1 MNLRKRKIKKL
12 KAEPKKKIK
21 KKINTKRLEDY
32 YEDPKN
38 PGAFS
43 GLNSLFLSLR
53 EKNKN
58 LDKEFLK
65 EWLKDQEVYTLHKP
79 KIKKF
84 ERNKIESPGIDNTF
98 QADLIDLTK
107 ISPENNGYN
116 FILTVIDVFSKYA
129 WAIPLKDKTALSVLT
144 AFKTIFEERSPLR
157 LHTDEGKEFLNKNLK
172 DYLKKMNIKHFVIYS
187 EMKAAV
193 VERFNRTLKEKMWR
207 YFTYQKTKRYID
219 ILPDLLSSYN
229 NTYHRSIK
237 MKPTEV
243 DEKNEDQVWFNLYGE
258 MPKQK
263 KLKFNIGDK
272 VRISKDKG
280 LFDKGYTSNWKKEL
294 FVIKDIIYYNIPV
307 YKLMDL
313 MNEEINGVFYEEE
326 LQKVSNTKNIYDIDK
341 ILKTKTV
348 KGEKQY
354 FISWDGYPEK
364 FNSWVP
370 ASSLNLDENKKN
382 FPLDKK

>member
-1 MNLRKRKIKKL
+1 M
-12 KAEPKKKIK
+12 
-21 KKINTKRLEDY
+21 
-32 YEDPKN
+32 
-38 PGAFS
+38 
-43 GLNSLFLSLR
+43 
-53 EKNKN
+53 
-58 LDKEFLK
+58 
-65 EWLKDQEVYTLHKP
+65 
-79 KIKKF
+79 
-84 ERNKIESPGIDNTF
+84 
-98 QADLIDLTK
+98 IDLTK

-207 YFTYQKTKRYID
+207 YFTFQKTKRYID

>member
-187 EMKAAV
+187 EMK
-193 VERFNRTLKEKMWR
+193 
-207 YFTYQKTKRYID
+207 
-219 ILPDLLSSYN
+219 LL
-229 NTYHRSIK
+229 
-237 MKPTEV
+237 
-243 DEKNEDQVWFNLYGE
+243 
-258 MPKQK
+258 
-263 KLKFNIGDK
+263 
-272 VRISKDKG
+272 
-280 LFDKGYTSNWKKEL
+280 
-294 FVIKDIIYYNIPV
+294 
-307 YKLMDL
+307 
-313 MNEEINGVFYEEE
+313 
-326 LQKVSNTKNIYDIDK
+326 
-341 ILKTKTV
+341 
-348 KGEKQY
+348 
-354 FISWDGYPEK
+354 
-364 FNSWVP
+364 
-370 ASSLNLDENKKN
+370 
-382 FPLDKK
+382 